1 MAVIAFVSGKGGV
14 GKTSLT
20 AATAVA
26 LAQRG
31 RRVLAIDL
39 DPQNALRLHLGMD
52 PADPAGWSREGFGAA
67 AIFESAGGVS
77 FLPFGA
83 LLEAELEEL
92 EAVLQDDPR
101 WLAERLADA
110 AARGR
115 FDYVLIDTPP
125 GPTVFL
131 QQALQAAHRA
141 LVVVLADAASLTTLP
156 MFFPLI
162 DEFTAGRDGFQGSQ
176 ILINQLPHQS
186 RLGHQVRTAIHA
198 HFPGRVAPVAV
209 HRDAAVA
216 EALAF
221 ERTVLDYEPGA
232 EACLDLQHLADWLL
246 ATLES

>member
-31 RRVLAIDL
+31 KRVLAIDL

-52 PADPAGWSREGFGAA
+52 PGDTAGWTREGFGKS

-83 LLEAELEEL
+83 LLESELEEL
-92 EAVLQDDPR
+92 EAILQAEPR
-101 WLAERLADA
+101 WLAERLAGA
-110 AARGR
+110 VRQGR
-115 FDYVLIDTPP
+115 FDYVLLDTPP
-125 GPTVFL
+125 GPTAFL

-162 DEFTAGRDGFQGSQ
+162 DEFSAGSEDFQGSH
-176 ILINQLPHQS
+176 ILINQLQHQG
-186 RLGHQVRTAIHA
+186 RLGHQVRAAIHE
-198 HFPGRVAPVAV
+198 HFPGRVAPVSV

-232 EACLDLQHLADWLL
+232 EASLDLQHLADWLL

>member
-20 AATAVA
+20 AAMAVA

-31 RRVLAIDL
+31 RKVLAIDL

-52 PADPAGWSREGFGAA
+52 PADPAGWSREGFGKAA
-67 AIFESAGGVS
+67 VFESAGGVS
-77 FLPFGA
+77 FLPFGT
-83 LLEAELEEL
+83 LQETELEEL
-92 EAVLQDDPR
+92 EEVLQGETG
-101 WLAERLADA
+101 WLAGRLADA
-110 AARGR
+110 VTQGG
-115 FDYVLIDTPP
+115 FDDVLIDTPP

-131 QQALQAAHRA
+131 NQALQAAHRA

-162 DEFTAGRDGFQGSQ
+162 DEFTAGRDGFQGSHV
-176 ILINQLPHQS
+176 LVNQLQHQS

-198 HFPGRVAPVAV
+198 HFPGRVVPVAV
-209 HRDAAVA
+209 HRDPAMA

-246 ATLES
+246 ATLDS